1 MRTLARHIE
10 NELQNGIWSHCAIYE
25 DELQL
30 FWPME
35 APYREVRIAAFAAR
49 YGFRLRFY
57 HKGMCAIFDRQP
69 DDGVSL
75 GRATSTKQRIEMGLG
90 RCDRSRAE
98 T

>member
-1 MRTLARHIE
+1 MRTLARLIE
-10 NELQNGIWSHCAIYE
+10 NELQHGIWSHCAIYE

-69 DDGVSL
+69 DDVALGSSDIDKARSVSE
-75 GRATSTKQRIEMGLG
+75 RE
-90 RCDRSRAE
+90 
-98 T
+98 

>member
-10 NELQNGIWSHCAIYE
+10 NELQHGVWSHCAIYE

-35 APYREVRIAAFAAR
+35 APYREVRIAAFAAK

-75 GRATSTKQRIEMGLG
+75 GQATSTKQNNEKWTG
-90 RCDRSRAE
+90 AV
-98 T
+98 

>member
-69 DDGVSL
+69 DDGVAL
-75 GRATSTKQRIEMGLG
+75 GSSDTDKA
-90 RCDRSRAE
+90 RSVSERE
-98 T
+98 